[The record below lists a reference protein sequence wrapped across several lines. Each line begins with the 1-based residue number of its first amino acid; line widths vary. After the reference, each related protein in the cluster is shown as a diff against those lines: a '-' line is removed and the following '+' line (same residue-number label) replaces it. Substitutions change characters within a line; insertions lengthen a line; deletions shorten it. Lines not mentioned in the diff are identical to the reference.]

1 MFSFTLQRYIFILRL
16 SIILFVIYHQTA
28 FDIQKISIIFCS
40 SKNSRLKNILYFAY
54 YAKND
59 DRV

>member
-28 FDIQKISIIFCS
+28 FDIQKKKYHFLFI
-40 SKNSRLKNILYFAY
+40 KNSRLKNILYFAY